1 MATIHLPAA
10 GTVRDETD
18 QPEVSISIRAL
29 LAGLSAAAGAI
40 HLVMVGSHAEAST
53 LDGMQFALAGWLQI
67 GLAFWLFSRPSRL
80 AYALNLG
87 LNLGLIGA
95 WAVSRTVGLPWGAH
109 AGVAEDVGR
118 VDLLC
123 VGIEVVLVLV
133 SAVLLLRPQL
143 AMTAR
148 GPLIGVLAAVP
159 LLTVMAL
166 TTAAL
171 ASGEAAEHGGPG
183 HSHDG
188 GAAAGHGHGDEAE
201 GHGHGTGEGETAL
214 GALSAADVCDGDA
227 NVASYYEA
235 LADLGPDHHAA
246 GGDGG
251 HGHGGGSAESQLLVE
266 FAAENGIALPEQ
278 VVDDLTSVLGTEPS
292 VVLSSGEH
300 GAGGPFVG
308 LDGHG
313 SPQHWTPLTDPAECA
328 ALQDELDQ
336 ALAVADAHPTV
347 QDALDAGY
355 IKATGYIEGIA
366 AHYIK
371 LSELIDPGFDAAQ
384 PEMLLYDGDQPD
396 SRMIGISYATFSNDV
411 IDPAEHGFTGP
422 NDYPHNH
429 DGLCTRGGLV
439 VGSEATSDE
448 ECARRGG
455 SKIGAALQMIH
466 AWVVPGCESPYGVFS
481 AENPVLDRALGQHS
495 TQPGSANCA
504 FSDYELDSTPGI
516 PEGLRTTN

>member
-1 MATIHLPAA
+1 MATIHVPTSGALS
-10 GTVRDETD
+10 ETD

-53 LDGMQFALAGWLQI
+53 LDGLQFAVAGWLQL
-67 GLAFWLFSRPSRL
+67 GLAFWLFSRPNRL

-109 AGVAEDVGR
+109 AGVAEEVGR

-123 VGIEVVLVLV
+123 VVAEVILVV
-133 SAVLLLRPQL
+133 ISAALLLRPQL

-148 GPLIGVLAAVP
+148 GPVVGVLAAVP

-171 ASGEAAEHGGPG
+171 ASGEAAEHGHGG
-183 HSHDG
+183 ADHSHDG
-188 GAAAGHGHGDEAE
+188 GAAAGHSH
-201 GHGHGTGEGETAL
+201 GEGEGDAAL
-214 GALSAADVCDGDA
+214 ASLAAADVCDADA
-227 NVASYYEA
+227 NVASYYEQ
-235 LADLGPDHHAA
+235 LATLGADHHAE
-246 GGDGG
+246 GGSGG
-251 HGHGGGSAESQLLVE
+251 HGHGGGAAETQLLVE
-266 FAAENGIALPEQ
+266 LAAENGITIPQ
-278 VVDDLTSVLGTEPS
+278 SVVDDLTSVLGTEPS

-313 SPQHWTPLTDPAECA
+313 APQHWTPLTDSDQCA
-328 ALQDELDQ
+328 ALRDELDA
-336 ALAVADAHPTV
+336 ALAVGNAHPTV

-371 LSELIDPGFDAAQ
+371 ISELMDPDFDAAN

-411 IDPAEHGFTGP
+411 IDPAEYGFTGP

-429 DGLCTRGGLV
+429 DGLCTRNGLV
-439 VGSEATSDE
+439 VGGSQTSDE

-481 AENPVLDRALGQHS
+481 AENPVLDRALGEHS
-495 TQPGSANCA
+495 TEPGSARCA
-504 FSDYELDSTPGI
+504 YSDYALDSTPGI
-516 PEGLRTTN
+516 PPALATS